1 MNASIQEVRDAAT
14 RLPAETPY
22 YEQIQ
27 NVLLRAVSQA
37 TDDELYWEEMGK
49 PHLRT
54 FLKTTPLGL
63 AILDLARTI
72 NNQGDS

>member
-1 MNASIQEVRDAAT
+1 MNASIQEVRDAVT
-14 RLPAETPY
+14 HLPQETPY

-63 AILDLARTI
+63 AILDLAGTI
-72 NNQGDS
+72 NTQGDS